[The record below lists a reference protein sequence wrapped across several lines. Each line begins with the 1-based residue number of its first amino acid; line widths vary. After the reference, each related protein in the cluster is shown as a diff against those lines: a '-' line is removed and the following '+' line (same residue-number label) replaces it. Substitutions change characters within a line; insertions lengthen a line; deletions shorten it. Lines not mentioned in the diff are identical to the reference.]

1 MKELEDIFPVTIIND
16 RYGGCYSKGAFL
28 AFNLEPWDVPKGV
41 SWGGDVDCAEFW
53 ADEAPKY
60 VIGKGNTP
68 NEAYRDLVERI
79 QTKEKELNNHQ
90 LDPRM
95 TFENFIVGDSNK
107 LASSIGFFI
116 AEHPDD
122 VAYNPFFIYGP
133 SGCGKTHL
141 INAIGM
147 RRKVINPQERVVYV
161 TARQFKREFTE
172 SVLQNTTN
180 DFIDFYQSI
189 DVLIVDDIQ
198 EWMNAP
204 KTLDTFFQI
213 FYYRI
218 RKGKPVVLAC
228 DRPPVEL
235 KGMKKRLL
243 THISCGVVAELEMPN
258 EELCADILHAK
269 CIHDGLKIP
278 DETIEFIAKTAKNNV
293 LVLEGVFNSLKAYSI
308 VCDSNI
314 DTNLAER
321 LIKSIVV

>member
-1 MKELEDIFPVTIIND
+1 MKEINDVYPVTIIND

-90 LDPRM
+90 LDPKKA
-95 TFENFIVGDSNK
+95 FENFIEGDSNK
-107 LASSIGFFI
+107 LARTVGLSI
-116 AEHPDD
+116 AEHPDES
-122 VAYNPFFIYGP
+122 AYNPFFIYGP

-147 RRKVINPQERVVYV
+147 RRKEMDPQERVVYV
-161 TARQFKREFTE
+161 TARQFKREFTD

-204 KTLDTFFQI
+204 KTLETFFHIFNHLISCGRQI
-213 FYYRI
+213 I
-218 RKGKPVVLAC
+218 LTC
-228 DRPPVEL
+228 DRPPVDL
-235 KGMKKRLL
+235 QGMKKRML
-243 THISCGVVAELEMPN
+243 TRFGCGLVAELEKPDVQ
-258 EELCADILHAK
+258 LCIDILKAK
-269 CIHDGLKIP
+269 CRNDGLEIP
-278 DETIEFIAKTAKNNV
+278 GEVIEFVAKSANGNV
-293 LVLEGVFNSLKAYSI
+293 YVLEGVLNSLKAYSI

-321 LIKSIVV
+321 IIKNIVV

>member
-28 AFNLEPWDVPKGV
+28 AFNLEPWDVPRGV

-116 AEHPDD
+116 AEHPDERS
-122 VAYNPFFIYGP
+122 YNPFFIYGP
-133 SGCGKTHL
+133 SGCCKTHL

-147 RRKVINPQERVVYV
+147 RRKEMDPQERVVYV
-161 TARQFKREFTE
+161 TARQFKREFTD

-198 EWMNAP
+198 EWMDAP
-204 KTLDTFFQI
+204 KTLDSFFQI
-213 FYYRI
+213 FNDRI
-218 RKGKPVVLAC
+218 RKGKQVVLAC

-258 EELCADILHAK
+258 KELCVDILHAK
-269 CIHDGLKIP
+269 CIHDGLEIP
-278 DETIEFIAKTAKNNV
+278 DETIEFVAKTASGNV

-308 VCDSNI
+308 FCGSNI

-321 LIKSIVV
+321 LINSIVV